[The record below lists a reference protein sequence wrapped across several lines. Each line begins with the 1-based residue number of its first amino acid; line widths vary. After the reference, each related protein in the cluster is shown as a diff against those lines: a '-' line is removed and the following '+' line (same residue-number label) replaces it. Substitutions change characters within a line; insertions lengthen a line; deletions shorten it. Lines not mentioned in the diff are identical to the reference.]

1 MKKSLIF
8 ILLLCFLTACG
19 LEQTSEVTAEQKQE
33 QLDKE
38 REKEEA
44 KAKKKEEKEKEK
56 ELKQLEKEQ
65 KAKEKE
71 REKEQKAKKKE
82 KAKAEEK
89 AKKEKQKQE
98 KEIAK
103 KAEEEKLKEKAKK
116 KQEKLG
122 YTAEDVKLLKEHWI
136 WQMEESNGMIINI
149 TTMDPD
155 DYEYILIYVN
165 DSVKNLTDTEKEKF
179 ANEWGNKIKNGVTAN
194 LYGGNKEK
202 NKSSY
207 EFRYSDDNLFA
218 REKILGD
225 GFTVK

>member
-8 ILLLCFLTACG
+8 ILLLCFLTACS
-19 LEQTSEVTAEQKQE
+19 LEQTSEVTADQKQE
-33 QLDKE
+33 QK
-38 REKEEA
+38 EKEEA
-44 KAKKKEEKEKEK
+44 KAKEKEEKEKEK

-65 KAKEKE
+65 KAQEKE
-71 REKEQKAKKKE
+71 LEKEQKAEE
-82 KAKAEEK
+82 KAKEKAEEK
-89 AKKEKQKQE
+89 AKKEQQKQE

-103 KAEEEKLKEKAKK
+103 KAEEEEKLKEKAKK

-122 YTAEDVKLLKEHWI
+122 YTAEDVKILKEHWI
-136 WQMEESNGMIINI
+136 WQIEESNGLINNI

-155 DYEYILIYVN
+155 DYDYILIYVN
-165 DSVKNLTDTEKEKF
+165 DSVKKLTDSEKEKF

-194 LYGGNKEK
+194 LYGGDKEK

-207 EFRYSDDNLFA
+207 EFRYSDDKLFA
-218 REKILGD
+218 KKKILGE

>member
-1 MKKSLIF
+1 LKKSLIF

-65 KAKEKE
+65 KAKEK
-71 REKEQKAKKKE
+71 KKE
-82 KAKAEEK
+82 KAEEK

-103 KAEEEKLKEKAKK
+103 KAEEEEKLKEKAKK

-136 WQMEESNGMIINI
+136 WQMEESNGMINNI

>member
-44 KAKKKEEKEKEK
+44 KAKKKEEKE
-56 ELKQLEKEQ
+56 LKQLEKEQ
-65 KAKEKE
+65 KAKKKE
-71 REKEQKAKKKE
+71 REKEQKAMEKE
-82 KAKAEEK
+82 KEKAEEK
-89 AKKEKQKQE
+89 EKKEKQKQE

-103 KAEEEKLKEKAKK
+103 KAEEKEKAKK

-136 WQMEESNGMIINI
+136 WQMEESNGMINNI

>member
-65 KAKEKE
+65 KAKEK
-71 REKEQKAKKKE
+71 KKE
-82 KAKAEEK
+82 KAEEK

-103 KAEEEKLKEKAKK
+103 KAEEEEKLKEKAKK

-136 WQMEESNGMIINI
+136 WQMEESNGMINNI

>member
-1 MKKSLIF
+1 LKKSLIF
-8 ILLLCFLTACG
+8 ILLVCFLTACD
-19 LEQTSEVTAEQKQE
+19 LEQTSEVTADQKQE

-44 KAKKKEEKEKEK
+44 KAKKKEEKE
-56 ELKQLEKEQ
+56 LQQLEKEQ
-65 KAKEKE
+65 KAQEKE
-71 REKEQKAKKKE
+71 RQKEQEAEEKAKE
-82 KAKAEEK
+82 KAEEK

-103 KAEEEKLKEKAKK
+103 KAEEEEKLKEKAKK

-122 YTAEDVKLLKEHWI
+122 YTAEDVKLLKEHWK
-136 WQMEESNGMIINI
+136 WQIEESNGMLNNI

-202 NKSSY
+202 NKASY
-207 EFRYSDDNLFA
+207 EFRYSDDKLFA
-218 REKILGD
+218 RKKILGD

>member
-8 ILLLCFLTACG
+8 ILLVCFLTACG

-44 KAKKKEEKEKEK
+44 KAIKKEEREKEK

-65 KAKEKE
+65 KAEA
-71 REKEQKAKKKE
+71 KAKE
-82 KAKAEEK
+82 KAEEK

-103 KAEEEKLKEKAKK
+103 KAEEEEKLKEKAKK

-136 WQMEESNGMIINI
+136 WQMEESNGMINNI

-165 DSVKNLTDTEKEKF
+165 DSVKNLTDIEKEKF

-202 NKSSY
+202 NKASY
-207 EFRYSDDNLFA
+207 EFRYSDDKLFA
-218 REKILGD
+218 RKKILGD